1 MGHLFCRG
9 GGCQTIDGLTAS
21 ERMRGGR
28 RDVMTTAKH
37 PTLRASLRLLAAA
50 AMVALAGAA
59 VRACDPAALAV
70 RTEDHEC
77 HLFGYVFGSGAG
89 SVGTFTNLCQALHDQ
104 TLPAGFADGH
114 PGLVRTPSRDGWGF
128 AYSLSPPQAGIE
140 RPILIKSGAAAS
152 DDDQRWQA
160 AQDEIQEH
168 ALGGASVVVG
178 HVRLSSYGPD
188 EGALPNPHPFADSL
202 MGRWWHFSHNG
213 HMQPDTLLPWIPT
226 EFLERHP
233 LDYAPVHVDSE
244 VLFRYCQYEIERLG
258 SVREGLLYAFQRVK
272 SYYDFVFNITLTDG
286 DTLWAAHSHTVPFYY
301 HDAGGG
307 SAWWVS
313 TVNLSGGG
321 QAMPQHQL
329 MWFSAGGMG
338 EANYE

>member
-1 MGHLFCRG
+1 M
-9 GGCQTIDGLTAS
+9 II
-21 ERMRGGR
+21 
-28 RDVMTTAKH
+28 AKH
-37 PTLRASLRLLAAA
+37 PALRSSLRFAGAA
-50 AMVALAGAA
+50 AMLALAGAA
-59 VRACDPAALAV
+59 VLLCDPAALTV
-70 RTEDHEC
+70 RPEEHEC

-89 SVGTFTNLCQALHDQ
+89 SIGTFTDLCQALHDQ
-104 TLPAGFADGH
+104 TLLAGLERGREG
-114 PGLVRTPSRDGWGF
+114 PGGAPRHEGPGGTLRREDRAGTPSRDGWGF
-128 AYSLSPPQAGIE
+128 AYFLSPPQDGIE

-160 AQDEIQEH
+160 AQDEIQDH

-178 HVRLSSYGPD
+178 HVRRSSYGPD

-213 HMQPDTLLPWIPT
+213 HMKPDTLLPWIPV

-233 LDYAPVHVDSE
+233 LDYTPIHVDSE

-258 SVREGLLYAFQRVK
+258 TVREGLLYAFHRVK
-272 SYYDFVFNITLTDG
+272 NYYDFVFNITLTDG

-301 HDAGGG
+301 HNAGGG

-313 TVNLSGGG
+313 TVDLSGDR

-329 MWFSAGGMG
+329 MWFSDGGMG
-338 EANYE
+338 EASYE